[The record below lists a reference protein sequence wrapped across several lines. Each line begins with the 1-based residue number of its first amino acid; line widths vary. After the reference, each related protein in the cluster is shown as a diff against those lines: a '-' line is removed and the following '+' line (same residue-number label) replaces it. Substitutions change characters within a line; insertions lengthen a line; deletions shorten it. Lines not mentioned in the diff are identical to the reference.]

1 MLKRFLLV
9 GALTICQVSI
19 VQSVLAQDTPA
30 SDDTKSIG
38 YFLGFSV
45 GQQMRANGF
54 KTGDFSID
62 SMLAGFNDGFSD
74 KEPTLNDDQL
84 RATQGKIQALL
95 QKRQVEMQA
104 AQKAKGEKF
113 LADNGKAEGVK
124 TLDGGVQYKVLK
136 EGNGNSPKPTDT
148 VKVHYTGKLID
159 GKVFDS
165 SVERGQPA
173 TFRVNQVIK
182 GWQTALQAM
191 KEGDKWMLYIPSD
204 LAYGERGSPGAIG
217 PNEVLVF
224 EVELLGIQ

>member
-1 MLKRFLLV
+1 MFKKFLLV
-9 GALTICQVSI
+9 GALTICHVSI
-19 VQSVLAQDTPA
+19 VQCVLAQDTPA

-45 GQQMRANGF
+45 GQQMKANGF
-54 KTGDFSID
+54 QAGDFSVD
-62 SMLAGFNDGFSD
+62 SMLAGFNDGFDD
-74 KEPTLNDDQL
+74 KEPGLTDDQL
-84 RATQGKIQALL
+84 RATQEKIQALL

-104 AQKAKGEKF
+104 AQKAIGEKF
-113 LADNGKAEGVK
+113 LAENAKAEGVK
-124 TLDGGVQYKVLK
+124 TLDGGVQYKVLASGK
-136 EGNGNSPKPTDT
+136 GDSPKPTDT
-148 VKVHYTGKLID
+148 VKVHYTGKLVN

-191 KEGDKWMLYIPSD
+191 KAGDKWMLYIPSD
-204 LAYGERGSPGAIG
+204 LAYGERGSQGAIG
-217 PNEVLVF
+217 PNEVLIF